1 MNHRILTDIRVN
13 YCALKLIEMNRL
25 KRETSLED
33 VNKGI
38 IDYVDSPRYSSTENI
53 NLSFIG

>member
-1 MNHRILTDIRVN
+1 MNHRILTNIRVN

>member
-1 MNHRILTDIRVN
+1 MNHRILTNIRVN
-13 YCALKLIEMNRL
+13 YCALKLIEMNRF